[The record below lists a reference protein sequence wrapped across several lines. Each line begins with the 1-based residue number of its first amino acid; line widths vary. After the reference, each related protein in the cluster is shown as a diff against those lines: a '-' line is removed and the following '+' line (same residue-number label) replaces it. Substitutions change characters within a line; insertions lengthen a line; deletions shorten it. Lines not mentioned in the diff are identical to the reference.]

1 MLERNEKVVIVSQW
15 VTMLKL
21 IKKTL
26 NMDKHSV
33 TLDGTVSIKNRHQYV
48 SKFQNNSQCKICY
61 ISLMASAEGINL
73 TAANNV
79 ILVDSWYNNSKM
91 IQVSER
97 VNRIGQTK
105 RVNIYKLKI
114 KNSIEDKMNKLI
126 NGKSSLSKII
136 INKWSDTN
144 EEVLSSIQIEALI
157 DNTE

>member
-1 MLERNEKVVIVSQW
+1 M
-15 VTMLKL
+15 
-21 IKKTL
+21 
-26 NMDKHSV
+26 
-33 TLDGTVSIKNRHQYV
+33 TVDFIQSD
-48 SKFQNNSQCKICY
+48 QNNLECKICY

-105 RVNIYKLKI
+105 PVNIYKLKI

-126 NGKSSLSKII
+126 KGKSSLSKII
-136 INKWSDTN
+136 INKWTDKN
-144 EEVLSSIQIEALI
+144 EQELSTIQIETLMD
-157 DNTE
+157 DNQQ